1 MTAEERLT
9 GELRAELKALED
21 DLRRRVAT
29 QPAVDRAWR
38 DQHQEALQCGR
49 TAGSWQEWSDD
60 RVTQAAV
67 AWILTAV
74 FIRFAEDNKLV
85 KPVWI
90 SGPKERRQEAL
101 NAQAEFLRTEA
112 RTNPDVTDREWL
124 LHAITYL
131 AGMPATREL
140 VDETS
145 ALWLVTPSGDA
156 AARLLAFWR
165 ERDENGELL
174 RDLSDESLDTR
185 FLGDLYQELSLAA
198 QEKYALK
205 QTPVFVEE
213 FILDR
218 TLDPAL
224 NERPLDGFKLIDPTC
239 GSGHFLL
246 GAFAR
251 LRERWE
257 RHAPGMERRA
267 RVQKA
272 LDAIHGVDLNPF
284 AVAIARFRLT
294 IAAMQASGDE
304 MLESAPAFNYHLA
317 VGDSLLHGLDQLE
330 IEYGAEYSA
339 DRTAATYAYPTE
351 NLAAL
356 QKILGNGRYDVV
368 VGNPPYITVKDK
380 ALNQGYRKRYHY
392 CKGTYALTVPFMER
406 FFALAKAGE
415 RPGWVGQITSNSFM
429 KREFGVPLIEK
440 FLPTKDLQ
448 FVIDSEGAWIPGHNT
463 DGTPTVILIGMNR
476 RPVKGV
482 VRAVLS
488 NGLRETR
495 SSGDKG
501 QGPYWTSLANHL
513 DELGFEN
520 DWVTISDLDRGL
532 LATHPWSLS
541 GGGTLELQS
550 AIDSRCSRRLAD
562 MIAGQIG
569 FASFPGA
576 DDAFFAPKHALSRDQ
591 VPHELA
597 RPVITGD
604 VVRDWSVT
612 EGGWALAPYD
622 EKAKLIP
629 IAGQPWLRRQWPYKT
644 VLGAVTGFGGV
655 TKAKAGE
662 PWWSWYRWVAARYLR
677 PLSITFAEVA
687 THNHF
692 VLDRGGKV
700 FKQTAP
706 VIKLPEGSTEDDH
719 LGLLAVLNS
728 STACFWLRNRTKPK
742 GGAADQAW
750 QRTYQFNASNV
761 EEFPLPS
768 TLPFERARRLDHLAQ
783 RLAELTPAAIV
794 AAGIPSR
801 ESLDDARHA
810 FEAVRAE
817 MIGRQEELDWT
828 VYRLY
833 GLIDEDLT
841 YPGDDLPGLELGQRA
856 FEMVL
861 ARRVDKG
868 EEQTAWFERHG
879 STPATEIPGR
889 WPAAYRDLV
898 QRRIELVESHPYLKL
913 LERPEHK
920 RRWGS
925 EPWEKSWERREE
937 RALRD
942 WLLDRLE
949 DRRFWFDR
957 AGAPV
962 PRSVAQLADDVS
974 RDAELVSVLAL
985 WEGRPDV
992 SVVVSLQRLLAEE
1005 AVPYLAAYRYTESGL
1020 RSREAWEH
1028 TWALQRREDKGEKF
1042 GTGPDNPPIPVPPKY
1057 APADFVRKEYWAHR
1071 GKLDV
1076 PKERFILY
1084 PEAGRDNDPTPLL
1097 GWAGWDYS
1105 QQAFAL
1111 DQLLRWRETEGA
1123 PDEKLIPLVA
1133 GLAELLPWVEQW
1145 HTEPDAFYGGV
1156 SAAEFFRE
1164 QVDLRGRQVERTREQ
1179 LAAWCPEPSRRGR
1192 GRKAKTA

>member
-9 GELRAELKALED
+9 GELRAELKAVED
-21 DLRRRVAT
+21 DLRRRVAI
-29 QPAVDRAWR
+29 QPTVDRAWR

-49 TAGSWQEWSDD
+49 TAASWQEWSDD

-67 AWILTAV
+67 AWILTTV

-85 KPVWI
+85 KQVWI

-101 NAQAEFLRTEA
+101 TAQAEFLRNEA

-124 LHAITYL
+124 LHAIKYL

-140 VDETS
+140 VDEIS

-165 ERDENGELL
+165 ERDEDGELM
-174 RDLSDESLDTR
+174 RDLSDESLNTR
-185 FLGDLYQELSLAA
+185 FLGDLYQNLSAEA

-205 QTPVFVEE
+205 QTPVFVEK

-218 TLDPAL
+218 TLEPAL
-224 NERPLDGFKLIDPTC
+224 NERPLDGLKLIDPTC

-257 RHAPGMERRA
+257 RNAPGMERRA

-304 MLESAPAFNYHLA
+304 MLENAPAFNYHLA

-380 ALNQGYRKRYHY
+380 ALNREYRRRYRY
-392 CKGTYALTVPFMER
+392 CKGKYALTVPFMER
-406 FFALAKAGE
+406 FFDLAKAGE

-429 KREFGVPLIEK
+429 KREFGGPLIEE
-440 FLPTKDLQ
+440 FIPTKDLR

-463 DGTPTVILIGMNR
+463 DGTPTVILIGVNR
-476 RPVKGV
+476 RPVTGV

-488 NGLRETR
+488 KGLRETR
-495 SSGDKG
+495 SYGDAGK
-501 QGPYWTSLANHL
+501 GPYWTSIAEHL
-513 DELGFEN
+513 DEGGFEN
-520 DWVTISDLDRGL
+520 EWVSIADLDRKL
-532 LATHPWSLS
+532 LASHPWSLS
-541 GGGTLELQS
+541 GGGAIELQS
-550 AIDSRCSRRLAD
+550 AIEGACSLRLAD
-562 MIAGQIG
+562 VIAGQVG

-576 DDAFFAPKHALSRDQ
+576 DDAFLAPRHSLRRDQ
-591 VPHELA
+591 VPDELA
-597 RPVITGD
+597 RQAITGD

-612 EGGWALAPYD
+612 EGDWALAPYD
-622 EKAKLIP
+622 EKAELVP
-629 IAGQPWLRRQWPYKT
+629 IAGQPWLRRQWPYRT
-644 VLGAVTGFGGV
+644 TLGSVTGFGGV

-662 PWWSWYRWVAARYLR
+662 PWWNWYRWVASRYLR
-677 PLSITFAEVA
+677 PMSITFAEVA

-692 VLDRGGKV
+692 ALDFGGRV
-700 FKQTAP
+700 FNRTAP
-706 VIKLPEGSTEDDH
+706 VIKLPEGASEDDH
-719 LGLLAVLNS
+719 LGLVAILNS
-728 STACFWLRNRTKPK
+728 STACCWLRDRTKPK

-750 QRTYQFNASNV
+750 QRTYQFNGSNV
-761 EEFPLPS
+761 EEYPLPPS
-768 TLPFERARRLDHLAQ
+768 LPIQRGRALERLARRL
-783 RLAELTPAAIV
+783 RELTPEATV
-794 AAGIPSR
+794 
-801 ESLDDARHA
+801 DARTPTRDLLDKA
-810 FEAVRAE
+810 RRDSEVVRAE
-817 MIGRQEELDWT
+817 MVAHQEELDWG
-828 VYRLY
+828 VYWLY
-833 GLIDEDLT
+833 GLVDEDLT
-841 YPGDDLPGLELGQRA
+841 YPGNDLPGLVLGERA
-856 FEMVL
+856 FEIGL
-861 ARRVDKG
+861 ARRVGKG
-868 EEQTAWFERHG
+868 EEQTAWFERHR
-879 STPATEIPGR
+879 STPITTTPEN
-889 WPAAYRDLV
+889 WPVAYRDLV
-898 QRRIELVESHPYLKL
+898 HRRIGLIESHPYLKL
-913 LERPEHK
+913 LERPENK
-920 RRWGS
+920 RRWAAD
-925 EPWEKSWERREE
+925 PWEKQEE
-937 RALRD
+937 RALRR

-957 AGAPV
+957 AGAPI
-962 PRSVAQLADDVS
+962 PRSIAQLADNVS
-974 RDAELVSVLAL
+974 RDAELVSVLTL

-992 SVVVSLQRLLAEE
+992 QVAASLQRLLAEE
-1005 AVPYLAAYRYTESGL
+1005 AVPYLAAYRYAESGL
-1020 RSREAWEH
+1020 RKREAWEH
-1028 TWALQRREDKGEKF
+1028 TWALQRREDNGEKF
-1042 GTGPDNPPIPVPPKY
+1042 GSGPDDPPNPVPPKY
-1057 APADFVRKEYWAHR
+1057 ASADFSRKEFWAHR

-1084 PEAGRDNDPTPLL
+1084 PDAGRDNDPTPVL
-1097 GWAGWDYS
+1097 GWAGWDHS

-1111 DQLLRWRETEGA
+1111 DQLLRWREAEGA

-1145 HTEPDAFYGGV
+1145 HTEADAFYGGV
-1156 SAAEFFRE
+1156 SAAEFFHE
-1164 QVDLRGRQVERTREQ
+1164 QLDLRSRQVERTREQ
-1179 LAAWCPEPSRRGR
+1179 LAAWRPAPLHRGR